1 MQTPNALE
9 TRRRSSR
16 VPANIPVLVTSL
28 APGARFSEICETL
41 VVNAHG
47 CAIRSPIKLE
57 TGVPVHLHSEEGRQ
71 IKAQVVSCQPMGP
84 NQSGWRLGARLERP
98 ENFWGLKSCPEDW
111 VRVPGL
117 PETSESKSGRKQL
130 AANSKASEQ
139 PNQLPPVVK
148 MQLDSVQKQVSNEH
162 LKLIIAEIVQ
172 PLQAE
177 IAELKAKLPKGE
189 QRRSSF
195 DVSLSQIPPELEE
208 QLWKRLRQDLGTRA
222 LEQTRQQSEQVLG
235 AAKATIDQKITAGQG
250 EFRQWVANELQG
262 ITQRAQGLSAEI
274 ADRVRQHIRTG
285 VGEFQQQAAEAG
297 KRLDQ
302 RSEELL
308 QGLQQRLNEEHDAH
322 RWEMQQIQAG
332 VAAESTRVEKQVAG
346 LSGRIA
352 KLDEAAQRL
361 ESGLDKRLGQMAG
374 EIVSNARKELETAIE
389 SGLKDMETH
398 SAKELAKQLEDACAH
413 LKVIQKG
420 IEASVSE
427 SLQTQVA
434 KTLRSFEHNLED
446 LAQNSVDQLRKKLA
460 GGFNSLV
467 KILGEHFQE

>member
-9 TRRRSSR
+9 ARRRSSR

-47 CAIRSPIKLE
+47 CAIRSPMKLE

-84 NQSGWRLGARLERP
+84 DESGWRLGARLERP

-111 VRVPGL
+111 VRVPGV
-117 PETSESKSGRKQL
+117 PDMAESKSGRKPV
-130 AANSKASEQ
+130 AANSKTNEG
-139 PNQLPPVVK
+139 P
-148 MQLDSVQKQVSNEH
+148 KQVSTEH

-195 DVSLSQIPPELEE
+195 EVSLSQIPPELEE

-262 ITQRAQGLSAEI
+262 VTQRAQGLSAEI

-285 VGEFQQQAAEAG
+285 VGEFQQHTAEAG

-332 VAAESTRVEKQVAG
+332 VAAESARVEKQVAD

-352 KLDEAAQRL
+352 KLDEAAQHL
-361 ESGLDKRLGQMAG
+361 ESGLDKRLGQMAS
-374 EIVSNARKELETAIE
+374 EIVSNARKQLENAIE

-398 SAKELAKQLEDACAH
+398 SAKELGKQLEDACAH

-427 SLQTQVA
+427 SLQSQVA
-434 KTLRSFEHNLED
+434 KSLRSFEHNVED
-446 LAQNSVDQLRKKLA
+446 LAQTSVDQLRRKLA

>member
-1 MQTPNALE
+1 MQTPNAVE

-16 VPANIPVLVTSL
+16 VPANIPILVTSL

-47 CAIRSPIKLE
+47 CAIRSPMKLE

-71 IKAQVVSCQPMGP
+71 TKAQVVFCQPMGP
-84 NQSGWRLGARLERP
+84 DQSGWRLGARLERP

-117 PETSESKSGRKQL
+117 PQTTESKSGRKQS
-130 AANSKASEQ
+130 AANAKVSET
-139 PNQLPPVVK
+139 NQLPSTVK
-148 MQLDSVQKQVSNEH
+148 IQLDSIQKQVSSEH
-162 LKLIIAEIVQ
+162 LRLILAEIVQ
-172 PLQAE
+172 PLQTE

-195 DVSLSQIPPELEE
+195 EVSLSEIPPELEE

-262 ITQRAQGLSAEI
+262 VTQRAQGLSAEI

-285 VGEFQQQAAEAG
+285 VGEFQQHTAEAG
-297 KRLDQ
+297 KRLDE

-308 QGLQQRLNEEHDAH
+308 QGLRQRLNEEHDAH

-332 VAAESTRVEKQVAG
+332 VAAESARVEKQVAD
-346 LSGRIA
+346 LTGRIA

-361 ESGLDKRLGQMAG
+361 ESGLDKRLGQMAS
-374 EIVSNARKELETAIE
+374 EIVGNARKELEHAIE
-389 SGLKDMETH
+389 SGLTNMETH
-398 SAKELAKQLEDACAH
+398 SAKELGKQLEDACSH

-434 KTLRSFEHNLED
+434 KIMRSFEHNLED
-446 LAQNSVDQLRKKLA
+446 LAQNSIDQLRRKLS

>member
-1 MQTPNALE
+1 M
-9 TRRRSSR
+9 
-16 VPANIPVLVTSL
+16 
-28 APGARFSEICETL
+28 
-41 VVNAHG
+41 
-47 CAIRSPIKLE
+47 KLE

-71 IKAQVVSCQPMGP
+71 TKAQVVFCQPMGP
-84 NQSGWRLGARLERP
+84 NESGWRLGARLERP

-117 PETSESKSGRKQL
+117 PETTESKSGRKQL
-130 AANSKASEQ
+130 ANSKATDQ
-139 PNQLPPVVK
+139 PNQVPPAVK
-148 MQLDSVQKQVSNEH
+148 MQLDNIQKQVSNEH
-162 LKLIIAEIVQ
+162 LKLIMAEIVQ
-172 PLQAE
+172 PLLAE

-189 QRRSSF
+189 LRRSSF
-195 DVSLSQIPPELEE
+195 EVSLSQIPPELEE

-235 AAKATIDQKITAGQG
+235 AAKATIDQKINAGQG

-262 ITQRAQGLSAEI
+262 VTQRAQGLSAEI
-274 ADRVRQHIRTG
+274 ADRVRQHIRNG
-285 VGEFQQQAAEAG
+285 VGEFQQHTAEAG
-297 KRLDQ
+297 KRLEQ

-332 VAAESTRVEKQVAG
+332 VAAESARVEKQVADV
-346 LSGRIA
+346 SGRIA
-352 KLDEAAQRL
+352 KLDEAAQRM
-361 ESGLDKRLGQMAG
+361 ESGLDKRLGQMAS
-374 EIVSNARKELETAIE
+374 EIVSNARVELERAIE
-389 SGLKDMETH
+389 SARKNMETH
-398 SAKELAKQLEDACAH
+398 SAKELGKQLEDACAH

-434 KTLRSFEHNLED
+434 KTLRSFEHNVED
-446 LAQNSVDQLRKKLA
+446 LAQSSVDQLRKKLA

-467 KILGEHFQE
+467 KMLGDHFQE

>member
-47 CAIRSPIKLE
+47 CAIRSPMKLE

-71 IKAQVVSCQPMGP
+71 TKAQVVFCQPMGP
-84 NQSGWRLGARLERP
+84 NESGWRLGARLERP

-117 PETSESKSGRKQL
+117 PQAADAKSKQL
-130 AANSKASEQ
+130 AANSKASDQ
-139 PNQLPPVVK
+139 PNQVPTAVK
-148 MQLDSVQKQVSNEH
+148 MQLDNIQKQVSNEH

-177 IAELKAKLPKGE
+177 IAELKAKLPTGG

-195 DVSLSQIPPELEE
+195 EVSLSQIPPELEE

-235 AAKATIDQKITAGQG
+235 AAKATIDQKINAGQG

-262 ITQRAQGLSAEI
+262 VTQRAQGLSAEI

-285 VGEFQQQAAEAG
+285 VGEFQQHTAEAG
-297 KRLDQ
+297 KRLEQ

-322 RWEMQQIQAG
+322 RWEMQQMQAG
-332 VAAESTRVEKQVAG
+332 VAAESARVEKQVAD

-361 ESGLDKRLGQMAG
+361 ESGLDQRLAQMAS
-374 EIVSNARKELETAIE
+374 EIVSGARKEIEHAIE
-389 SGLKDMETH
+389 SALKNMETH
-398 SAKELAKQLEDACAH
+398 SAKELGKQLEDACAH

-434 KTLRSFEHNLED
+434 KTLRSFEHNVED
-446 LAQNSVDQLRKKLA
+446 LAQSSIDQLRKKLA